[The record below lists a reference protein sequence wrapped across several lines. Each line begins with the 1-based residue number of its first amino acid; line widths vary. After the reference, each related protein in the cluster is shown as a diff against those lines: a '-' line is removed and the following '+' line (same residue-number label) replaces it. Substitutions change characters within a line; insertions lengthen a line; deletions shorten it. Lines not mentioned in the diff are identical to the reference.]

1 MMAVHTPSFE
11 YTDKI
16 LSNWKSLGAYT
27 MTEVLAA
34 DKARN
39 AEKAAA
45 PAKRPAVKQARPS
58 SNKFHNFNQR
68 SYDYA
73 ALEKKLAAKIQNGS
87 TNK

>member
-1 MMAVHTPSFE
+1 
-11 YTDKI
+11 
-16 LSNWKSLGAYT
+16 

-34 DKARN
+34 DKARS

-58 SNKFHNFNQR
+58 SNKFHNLNQR